1 MATAE
6 PLTYDI
12 ETGDAES
19 LAMAGVN
26 LPPEPELKG
35 PLKPVMETTPKE
47 RLAGVIAGGAVVTSV
62 AAIIIEQSAVVILA
76 GVLSMV
82 MGPYAYYQ
90 QTKLTDIATL
100 KETAVVVQQ
109 EVDRLKHENDR
120 LGKNV
125 DELGETIDNL
135 QDVEEALDYITKTQ
149 TQSVSALEQQVEENK
164 QILSKMK
171 KSTKGRVIQNLIS
184 IIYRG
189 DINGDDMIGEEEVAE
204 VIKGLHKIGGL
215 TVHED
220 KLKTAITGKK
230 TEAVIDVVK
239 NLLSEDVPPEERIF
253 EIEETQQ

>member
-35 PLKPVMETTPKE
+35 PLKPVAETTPKE
-47 RLAGVIAGGAVVTSV
+47 CITGVIAGGSVVTSLV
-62 AAIIIEQSAVVILA
+62 AIILEQSIVVILA
-76 GVLSMV
+76 GVLSGV

-90 QTKLTDIATL
+90 QTKLTDISTL
-100 KETAVVVQQ
+100 KETAVVIQR

-120 LGKNV
+120 LADNV
-125 DELGETIDNL
+125 DELGNTIDNL

-149 TQSVSALEQQVEENK
+149 AQSVSGLEQQVEENK
-164 QILSKMK
+164 HILSKMK
-171 KSTKGRVIQNLIS
+171 KNTKGQVIQNLIS

-189 DINGDDMIGEEEVAE
+189 DVNGDGMIGVEEVAE
-204 VIKGLHKIGGL
+204 LIKGLNNIGGL

-220 KLKTAITGKK
+220 KLKIAITGMK
-230 TEAVIDVVK
+230 TDAIIDVVK
-239 NLLSEDVPPEERIF
+239 NLLSEDVLPRERIF
-253 EIEETQQ
+253 EIEEAQQ